1 MSKFK
6 IIVDI
11 DRDLFDETL
20 DKKLIYYSNQNQE
33 YYDSVIY
40 SKNIIK
46 IYGNRSKTIDN
57 IRLLETMNSTYY
69 SDLVKALL
77 FAYFK
82 KRPFIINN
90 VKVYIEEDLVNEYSK
105 CDINQVFSNEKLI
118 EIETDILFKETK
130 ASYVAMNSL
139 MHLTMSFKYQDLR
152 FDYTWK
158 AFNRLISYFFYKN
171 TDFCMLQELRKDLES
186 NQNSYTNIINFS
198 KGLDYEYLNACFF
211 KGMIYNNF
219 PSKKTKAF
227 VKFLEG
233 FDDYRVIKVL
243 MDMIEYKIND
253 LKDTNEYE
261 NIKNDYINK
270 LESPYQKDTDVV
282 RILILK
288 YAYYLRCKFFH
299 AEKLPSNFIINNVH
313 HIELCRIS
321 HPLSLICKDLLENKL

>member
-105 CDINQVFSNEKLI
+105 SDINQVFSNEKLI

-158 AFNRLISYFFYKN
+158 AFNRLISYFFNKN

-198 KGLDYEYLNACFF
+198 KGLDYEYLNTCFF

-227 VKFLEG
+227 VEFLEG

-253 LKDTNEYE
+253 LKDINEYE

-313 HIELCRIS
+313 QIELCRIS